1 MKACPREKKLVNH
14 PPDSSALVD
23 DGETQGEEVGQDAQH
38 VDDVHAGFHEPEK
51 SNPRLARK
59 CGFADGARQHRTTE
73 R

>member
-23 DGETQGEEVGQDAQH
+23 DGEAQGEEVGQDTQH

-51 SNPRLARK
+51 K
-59 CGFADGARQHRTTE
+59 
-73 R
+73 